1 MNQKYKL
8 INSLNYTVEIRA
20 KNFDDVLV
28 GLKQNHIYSSFKVI
42 DKETESDVTK
52 EFKQYESEKGFVFG
66 EDLLG
71 RLDKKIADAITR
83 KNSFYTVY
91 YYEGKK
97 GLLVNPCD
105 TQYDATFQELLKLGY
120 VYIGHLERHSIYIEA
135 DNPNS
140 PVYKYSHKDG
150 IYPDRLG
157 SLVQDS
163 TVLEKD
169 IGTFLEKIDAH
180 PEESWSND
188 DESDNEGEE
197 YEIEEKDLMEYKG
210 EVAVKYRGETYQT
223 LCIRYRNVDF
233 CYAPIELAE
242 YINDE
247 EDSKAKILKKITAF
261 VEDEDYK
268 AMREMLEKRPD
279 WRAFSRYCVENG
291 IMCFLVLYYGSLNP
305 EIEVKVFN
313 DEEYPLIRI
322 EYHNEFFAYT
332 TKKAVEDKEFVKYM
346 GEMEYDTLLGVSEE
360 VLEKLHAYLYAGRL
374 YQEFEKFCKEND
386 IKNILP
392 CAGIN
397 DKDFDFDFDDDE
409 EEIKRPPL
417 PDGYSEEGEETLE
430 VSEEEYKELSK
441 TLDRF
446 LTGENPRWQK
456 DTETGE
462 TLEEFVKNT
471 WGTSICGYVTIDI
484 KRETI
489 DWHEFCRNNNALVH
503 EQFRNVTKFQ
513 NVLRDAIMC
522 SNSLYTDLLNIKE
535 LASEKMC
542 ENSRCIFLIIYNET
556 LSKIYPNV
564 SSQKADFE
572 LRGRYRIEGTGK
584 PVFDRVSFTSL
595 ENVFDAICVTDI
607 KPPFKVLD
615 TESGEDVTD
624 KVMQIAEKEDYVFI
638 DSEEIIKVLPKSFEE
653 FSKDSFS
660 LKYTVYEDRKQI
672 SCMNMLNFKNIIGF
686 KSLWAKNCV
695 PFGYK
700 RNFVLFVDLNQNECP
715 VYRIDYRK
723 TAEFE
728 SRKLLAYTAKD
739 FMDNLS
745 SDISV

>member
-42 DKETESDVTK
+42 DKETEKDVTK

-66 EDLLG
+66 DDLLG

-140 PVYKYSHKDG
+140 PVYKYSHRDG

-169 IGTFLEKIDAH
+169 IGTFLEKIEAH

-197 YEIEEKDLMEYKG
+197 YEINEKDLMEYKG
-210 EVAVKYRGETYQT
+210 EVTVKYKGSTYKT
-223 LCIRYRNVDF
+223 LCMRYRDVDF
-233 CYAPIELAE
+233 CYAPLELAE
-242 YINDE
+242 HINEE
-247 EDSKAKILKKITAF
+247 EDSSAKILKKITSF

-322 EYHNEFFAYT
+322 EYHSEFFAYT

-346 GEMEYDTLLGVSEE
+346 NEMEYDTLLGVSEE
-360 VLEKLHAYLYAGRL
+360 VLEKVHKYLYEGRL

-417 PDGYSEEGEETLE
+417 PDGYSEDGEETLE
-430 VSEEEYKELSK
+430 VSEEEYKTLSQ

-456 DTETGE
+456 DTEVGE
-462 TLEEFVKNT
+462 ALEEFLEDVKS
-471 WGTSICGYVTIDI
+471 TSVCGFVYWDVKRTEEFI
-484 KRETI
+484 KNY
-489 DWHEFCRNNNALVH
+489 EFCKNNNALVH

-513 NVLRDAIMC
+513 NVLRDANMC
-522 SNSLYTDLLNIKE
+522 SNSLYTDLLNIKDLATEIMNDNSKTEFFDGYEAVISKLYPEAE
-535 LASEKMC
+535 L
-542 ENSRCIFLIIYNET
+542 
-556 LSKIYPNV
+556 
-564 SSQKADFE
+564 QKADFE
-572 LRGRYRIEGTGK
+572 LRGRYKIEKTGK

-595 ENVFDAICVTDI
+595 ENVFDAIYVTDI
-607 KPPFKVLD
+607 KPPFKVVD
-615 TESGEDVTD
+615 TETSEDVTD
-624 KVMQIAEKEDYVFI
+624 NVMQVAEKEDYVFI
-638 DSEEIIKVLPKSFEE
+638 DSEEIIARNSSF
-653 FSKDSFS
+653 
-660 LKYTVYEDRKQI
+660 
-672 SCMNMLNFKNIIGF
+672 LN
-686 KSLWAKNCV
+686 
-695 PFGYK
+695 
-700 RNFVLFVDLNQNECP
+700 
-715 VYRIDYRK
+715 
-723 TAEFE
+723 
-728 SRKLLAYTAKD
+728 
-739 FMDNLS
+739 
-745 SDISV
+745 